1 MQCVCVCATVLTCV
15 KCHYIYIL
23 ELNMYLLVTYLPGSV
38 ASQGAID
45 LVAPKLL
52 AINNKNEK
60 MTYPHSSH
68 HPIQSLSLLSSH
80 LAKRLI
86 LFQSASFSP
95 HVSISMFHNS
105 ASFRPPVSVGLFQ
118 SACFSP
124 PLSIHLFQS
133 ACYSPPVS
141 VGPFQSDCFSPHV
154 SVCMF

>member
-1 MQCVCVCATVLTCV
+1 
-15 KCHYIYIL
+15 
-23 ELNMYLLVTYLPGSV
+23 
-38 ASQGAID
+38 
-45 LVAPKLL
+45 
-52 AINNKNEK
+52 

-118 SACFSP
+118 SATFN
-124 PLSIHLFQS
+124 
-133 ACYSPPVS
+133 PPVS
-141 VGPFQSDCFSPHV
+141 VSMLQSACFSRPVSVGVFQSVCFNRPV
-154 SVCMF
+154 SVGLGWWDCGDWSFFILLIMASNLGMAKCIAPCEATQPG